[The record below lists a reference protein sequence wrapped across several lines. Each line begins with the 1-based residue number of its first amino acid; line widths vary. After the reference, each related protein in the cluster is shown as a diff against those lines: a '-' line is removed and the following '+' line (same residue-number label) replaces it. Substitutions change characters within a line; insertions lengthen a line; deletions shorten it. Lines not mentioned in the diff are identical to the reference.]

1 MKKNKQIGASSR
13 KRRNESTLRAYV
25 RALLIEATSL
35 PKDYYTVI
43 DKNLKSSMFWQEP
56 NSADDVDVFR
66 GGLATDAAAVLQ
78 DALEKSMKEVGL
90 DIDIIVRSHETDDNQ
105 NLSLH
110 PDHPAW
116 PDRWLIDAKW
126 YVSKER
132 KGRNT
137 IDLVIMTSEDEHEI
151 SRHVDPNAIV
161 RHIGQ
166 TVRHELIHHRQMKK
180 QSQSRGLDD
189 TDTFQAML
197 DDKSQVPAQS
207 DPKYNKGGKYDHKL
221 WTQDYLRSHIE
232 IDAHAHD
239 AAEDLLAVYG
249 EKDSLTGLR
258 KGFNLS
264 DKKLPNAIRHYY
276 EALPSNDPTINKFKS
291 KIYAY
296 MKSLSRKS

>member
-1 MKKNKQIGASSR
+1 MKL
-13 KRRNESTLRAYV
+13 LREYI
-25 RALLIEATSL
+25 RSLLIEATTL
-35 PKDYYTVI
+35 PKDYYSVI
-43 DKNLKSSMFWQEP
+43 DKNLEESMFWQEP
-56 NSADDVDVFR
+56 NGPDDVDVFK

-78 DALEKSMKEVGL
+78 DTLEKSMKEIGL
-90 DIDIIVRSHETDDNQ
+90 DIDIIVRSHETDDHQ

-137 IDLVIMTSEDEHEI
+137 IDLVIMTSEAEHEI
-151 SRHVDPNAIV
+151 AKHVDPSAIV

-189 TDTFQAML
+189 AGTFQAML
-197 DDKSQVPAQS
+197 DDPSQVPSQS
-207 DPKYNKGGKYDHKL
+207 DPKYSKGGKFDHKL

-249 EKDSLTGLR
+249 EKGALEGLR
-258 KGFNLS
+258 KGFDLS
-264 DKKLPNAIRHYY
+264 DKNLPNAIGHYY
-276 EALPSNDPTINKFKS
+276 KALPANDPTIDKLKS

-296 MKSLSRKS
+296 MQSLSKQS